1 MLQYNYSFDEKT
13 RNKKQTNGSTILSN
27 TPIQRRRAAAP
38 SSGGSNG
45 GSKMDSQFDS
55 LKREATKLERNLED
69 KVARYQQVSLKGIL
83 LLFLIFRLNLFRIL
97 GRQRQDHCQN
107 VLVDRLLSQVY
118 CDPGRVGGGGGSML
132 V

>member
-1 MLQYNYSFDEKT
+1 MLQYNYSFDEKD
-13 RNKKQTNGSTILSN
+13 KKQKNKNGSTILSSN

-69 KVARYQQVSLKGIL
+69 KVARYQQVSLSSTKGMEFFFF
-83 LLFLIFRLNLFRIL
+83 FLIFKN
-97 GRQRQDHCQN
+97 
-107 VLVDRLLSQVY
+107 
-118 CDPGRVGGGGGSML
+118 
-132 V
+132 

>member
-1 MLQYNYSFDEKT
+1 MTKRNEQPNTTTSEANITTTSITRIKKGIPAALLYSLL
-13 RNKKQTNGSTILSN
+13 KQTNGSTILSSN

-69 KVARYQQVSLKGIL
+69 KVARYQQVSLSFERNGIL
-83 LLFLIFRLNLFRIL
+83 FF
-97 GRQRQDHCQN
+97 
-107 VLVDRLLSQVY
+107 
-118 CDPGRVGGGGGSML
+118 
-132 V
+132 

>member
-1 MLQYNYSFDEKT
+1 MLLQYNYSFDEKD
-13 RNKKQTNGSTILSN
+13 KKQTNKNGSTILSSN

-69 KVARYQQVSLKGIL
+69 KVARYQQVS
-83 LLFLIFRLNLFRIL
+83 
-97 GRQRQDHCQN
+97 
-107 VLVDRLLSQVY
+107 
-118 CDPGRVGGGGGSML
+118 
-132 V
+132 